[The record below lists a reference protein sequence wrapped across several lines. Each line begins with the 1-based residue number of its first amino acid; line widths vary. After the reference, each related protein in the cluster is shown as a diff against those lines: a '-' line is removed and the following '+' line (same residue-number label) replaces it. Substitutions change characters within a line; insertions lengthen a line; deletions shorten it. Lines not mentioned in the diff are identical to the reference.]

1 MALEKVA
8 GSSPVGHP
16 LFCRSFSSRNVCLDT
31 GLSPRSTSST
41 ATDLE
46 SRFDVHHEV
55 KEYALRDPMNKPIQH
70 PVSIASPQVEVEAY
84 ASSRPTSSSS

>member
-1 MALEKVA
+1 MAPKVA

-16 LFCRSFSSRNVCLDT
+16 PILQVVCSRNVCLDT
-31 GLSPRSTSST
+31 GLSPSSNSST
-41 ATDLE
+41 ATDPE
-46 SRFDVHHEV
+46 SRFEVHREV

-70 PVSIASPQVEVEAY
+70 TVSIASPQIEVEAY